1 MNLGKTLLSIP
12 ATIIVGVFG
21 IVEILFEVIY
31 QVVKLLR
38 RGFKLFSKLVLKL
51 LKPIYVGRWKAQIK
65 EDDKD
70 KIEIITFDYE
80 IEEEELN

>member
-12 ATIIVGVFG
+12 ATIMVGILG

-31 QVVKLLR
+31 QISKLLR
-38 RGFKLFSKLVLKL
+38 RGFKLFSKWVLKL
-51 LKPIYVGRWKAQIK
+51 LKPMYVGKWKAQIK

-70 KIEIITFDYE
+70 KIEIVTFDYE
-80 IEEEELN
+80 IEEEGLD